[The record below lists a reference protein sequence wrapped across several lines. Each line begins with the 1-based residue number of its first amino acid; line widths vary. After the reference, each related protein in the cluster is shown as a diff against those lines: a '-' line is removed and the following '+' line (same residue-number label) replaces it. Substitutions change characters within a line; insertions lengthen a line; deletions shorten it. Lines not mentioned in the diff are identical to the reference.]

1 MAKKTNKKNFENKL
15 NRLEEISALL
25 EGEDIGIEEA
35 IKIYEEGIELS
46 KECLNTL
53 KDSELKIIELKK
65 KLDEVSKSEED
76 IFEEQ

>member
-1 MAKKTNKKNFENKL
+1 MAKKSGKKNFENKL

-35 IKIYEEGIELS
+35 IKLYEEGIELS

-53 KDSELKIIELKK
+53 KDSELKITELKK
-65 KLDEVSKSEED
+65 KLDAVSKSEED

>member
-1 MAKKTNKKNFENKL
+1 MAKKSGKKKFENKL

-35 IKIYEEGIELS
+35 IKLYEEGIELS

-53 KDSELKIIELKK
+53 KDSELKITELKK
-65 KLDEVSKSEED
+65 KLDVVSKSEEN